1 MCVGQTAAR
10 TPRGPE
16 LHFVIGDSRPWKADL
31 WRIAHRLAGRTEQV
45 RWTEQSFVNLEK
57 DLFLA
62 FFIIRKL
69 MDARK
74 LSVEVESIRVS
85 ATVYPWKDGKP
96 INFLNWDHF
105 DDAYEWSKPAEE
117 TLSLRGLCNLFVHSY
132 VYSPLMSDDRQ
143 LEAVLVSSD
152 HSRHESL
159 FNINVIQIVEV
170 IQAVAGDDPVL
181 LEATL
186 YGATGDYIVR
196 LSQTARRDS

>member
-1 MCVGQTAAR
+1 
-10 TPRGPE
+10 
-16 LHFVIGDSRPWKADL
+16 
-31 WRIAHRLAGRTEQV
+31 
-45 RWTEQSFVNLEK
+45 VNLEK

-74 LSVEVESIRVS
+74 LSFEVESIRVS
-85 ATVYPWKDGKP
+85 ATAFPWKGGKP

-105 DDAYEWSKPAEE
+105 DDAYEWSKPAKE
-117 TLSLRGLCNLFVHSY
+117 TLSLRRLCNLFVHSY

-143 LEAVLVSSD
+143 LEGVLVSSD

-159 FNINVIQIVEV
+159 FNINANQIVEV
-170 IQAVAGDDPVL
+170 IRTVASDDPVL

-186 YGATGDYIVR
+186 YGATGDYILR
-196 LSQTARRDS
+196 LSQTAQRGS